1 MIFVIVENR
10 IAQKNTAIATEEVK
24 PADQSVI
31 VLIATTVRVIQME
44 IKIQILNQKRK
55 QNFKSDYLYFS
66 IQLKSKLVT
75 ERHSVEENKKVVSM

>member
-55 QNFKSDYLYFS
+55 QNFKSDLFIFFDS
-66 IQLKSKLVT
+66 I
-75 ERHSVEENKKVVSM
+75 KVKISYRKTSC